1 MRMKAKYTKGIHM
14 SQERIVRTVD
24 PDTGE
29 INEHIET
36 IETIKQTQTTH
47 RRFAMLNKDYL
58 GYLATLPG
66 NALKVMMVMLAVE
79 HNNVFAIS
87 AETISELTQLSRASV
102 YRAIKTLKDNGIV
115 KNIDDRHSALNADI
129 TWSSRKNKTKAE
141 YYEVLPES
149 AAPIP
154 TATSGYMTCNLNNK
168 DVQKTN
174 EKLDRESCEKL

>member
-1 MRMKAKYTKGIHM
+1 MA
-14 SQERIVRTVD
+14 QERIVRTVN

-36 IETIKQTQTTH
+36 IETVKQTQTTH
-47 RRFAMLNKDYL
+47 SRFVMLNKDYL
-58 GYLATLPG
+58 GYLATLSG
-66 NALKVMMVMLAVE
+66 NALKVYMVMLAIE

-115 KNIDDRHSALNADI
+115 KNIDDRHTALNSDI
-129 TWSSRKNKTKAE
+129 TWSSRNNKTKSE

-149 AAPIP
+149 VAPIP
-154 TATSGYMTCNLNNK
+154 TATSGYVTHNLNK
-168 DVQKTN
+168 RSVKKVN
-174 EKLDRESCEKL
+174 EKLDREQIADSHII